1 MKQVLIPILAGLV
14 LSCTQS
20 NAQSQE
26 FKEKVNKE
34 FTGAR
39 TLIIYN
45 INGFINVEGTAGDQV
60 AIEVDK
66 RITADDKATLDE
78 GKREFKL
85 AFEQKGDTIIAY
97 IAEPFD
103 SRPNRNNNWNV
114 RDRDDDRKDYDF
126 TLDFTVK
133 VPRQANLRV
142 STVNRGD
149 VTVKD
154 VAGAMRVRNVNGAIR
169 LTNARGATDVHTING
184 NVEAN
189 YLASPPE
196 KSSYY
201 TLNGDIKVSYP
212 ANLSADLQFKS
223 FQGEFYTDF
232 PQAEILPVQVVKNE
246 ERRGEKTV
254 YKLNKTTSIR
264 IGKGGQTLRFETFN
278 GSVYIKKQS

>member
-1 MKQVLIPILAGLV
+1 MKNVLIPMLAGLV
-14 LSCTQS
+14 LSCAHS
-20 NAQSQE
+20 VAQSQE

-34 FTGAR
+34 FAGAS
-39 TLIIYN
+39 TLVIYN
-45 INGFINVEGTAGDQV
+45 INGFIDVEGTNSDKV
-60 AIEVDK
+60 SFEVDK
-66 RITADDKATLDE
+66 RITAKEKEVLEE
-78 GKREFKL
+78 GKRELKL
-85 AFEQKGDTIIAY
+85 VFEQKGDTVIAY

-103 SRPNRNNNWNV
+103 SRPNENYRNWNNGEN
-114 RDRDDDRKDYDF
+114 RRIEYDY

-133 VPRQANLRV
+133 VPRQMNVRV

-154 VAGAMRVRNVNGAIR
+154 VAGPMRVRNVNGGIR

-212 ANLSADLQFKS
+212 ANLSADLQFKT

-232 PQAEILPVQVVKNE
+232 PETEVLPAQVVKNE
-246 ERRGEKTV
+246 ERKGDKTV

-264 IGKGGQTLRFETFN
+264 IGNGGKTLRFETFN